1 MHINA
6 KTGIN
11 RGFSVSLRAVI
22 MFWNVCLLSLIH
34 IYNEAEDLINIG
46 AYKAGSNPGIDYA
59 ISKIQ
64 EVNAFL
70 QQDVN
75 DKFTFEETI
84 QLLEHIF
91 EGS

>member
-1 MHINA
+1 MSQIATREHKQLA
-6 KTGIN
+6 GK
-11 RGFSVSLRAVI
+11 LK
-22 MFWNVCLLSLIH
+22 NVMAT
-34 IYNEAEDLINIG
+34 YNEAEDLINIG